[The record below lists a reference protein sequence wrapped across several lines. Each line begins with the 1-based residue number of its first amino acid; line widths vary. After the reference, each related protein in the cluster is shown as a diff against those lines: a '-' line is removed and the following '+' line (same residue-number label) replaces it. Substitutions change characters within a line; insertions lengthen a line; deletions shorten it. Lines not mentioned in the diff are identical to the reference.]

1 MLSLTPIP
9 LVKVRIMKWF
19 GGIEAGGT
27 KFNCIVAADP
37 DNIVAETRIPT
48 STPDQ
53 TLPQVLSFFNQV
65 QSGNN
70 IQLDAI
76 GLGSFGPIDPN
87 PNSVD
92 YGRITSTPKLA
103 WRNTPILG
111 YFRDALKI
119 PAAFDTDVAA
129 AALGEGK
136 WGAAKGVKNFV
147 YFTIGTGIGGGAI
160 VDGKPVHGLL
170 HPEMGH
176 LLIPHDLAAD
186 PFRGCCPSHK
196 DCLEGLASGPAMNK
210 RWGVPAETLSP
221 SHPAWQLEAK
231 YISFM
236 CANTLLTL
244 SPERIILGG
253 GVMKSPGLLE
263 LVRKEVVIIL
273 NGYIQSELLLQH
285 TDQLIQ
291 APGLGDRAGMLG
303 CIALAQSIL

>member
-1 MLSLTPIP
+1 
-9 LVKVRIMKWF
+9 MKWF

-27 KFNCIVAADP
+27 KFNCMVAADP
-37 DNIVAETRIPT
+37 DTILAETRIST

-53 TLPQVLSFFNQV
+53 TLPQVLAFFQQV
-65 QSGNN
+65 QRENN
-70 IQLDAI
+70 IQLEAI

-87 PNSVD
+87 PTSPN
-92 YGRITSTPKLA
+92 YGKITSTPKLA

-111 YFRDALKI
+111 FFRDALKI

-136 WGAAKGVKNFV
+136 WGAARGVKNFV

-186 PFRGCCPSHK
+186 PFPGCCPSHN

-210 RWGVPAETLSP
+210 RWGVPAETLP
-221 SHPAWQLEAK
+221 PGHPAWTLEAK
-231 YISFM
+231 YIAYM
-236 CANTLLTL
+236 CANTILTL

-263 LVRKEVVIIL
+263 LVRKDLVIVL
-273 NGYIQSELLLQH
+273 NGYIQSETLLKH